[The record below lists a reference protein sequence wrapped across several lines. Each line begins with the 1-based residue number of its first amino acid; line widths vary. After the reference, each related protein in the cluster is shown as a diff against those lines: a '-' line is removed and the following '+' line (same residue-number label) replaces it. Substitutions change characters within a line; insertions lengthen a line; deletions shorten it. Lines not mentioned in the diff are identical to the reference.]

1 MLSAVLSVM
10 LMGMVPV
17 LDGPTVSMQDALKSV
32 PIAPPSVASVD
43 IAEALLERRPLTAS
57 GIVIIDVESGQRL
70 YSRNAQTKRP
80 MASLAKLM
88 TALII
93 VENHDL
99 KEYITVPS
107 DIEDV
112 EGTKAYLPPGSR
124 FRVGD
129 LLKAL
134 LVSSGNDA
142 AVTLA
147 KYHSGSLKKFAEEMN
162 ERARVLGL
170 RHTSFANPIGLD
182 DTGQW
187 STPQDLA
194 WLAAFVYRQPALKS
208 RLSLPSA
215 SITDTAGETIS
226 LSQTHLLLQQKDSDV
241 VAGKT
246 GTTDEAGQCLMSVVE
261 MDGREYIVVLLHS
274 EDRYADMKIVLSAL
288 SSLTL

>member
-1 MLSAVLSVM
+1 M

>member
-1 MLSAVLSVM
+1 MLSAVLSVL

-17 LDGPTVSMQDALKSV
+17 LDAPQVTVQDALHSV
-32 PIAPPSVASVD
+32 PIAPPSIASGD

-88 TALII
+88 TALVI
-93 VENHDL
+93 VESHDL
-99 KEYITVPS
+99 KEYVTVPS

-112 EGTKAYLPPGSR
+112 EGTVAYLPPDST

-147 KYHSGSLKKFAEEMN
+147 RFHSGSEEKFAEEMN
-162 ERARVLGL
+162 ERARELGL

-182 DTGQW
+182 DDVQK

-194 WLAAFVYRQPALKS
+194 WLAAFVYRHPALKS
-208 RLSLPSA
+208 RLSLSSA
-215 SITDTAGETIS
+215 SITSTAGDTIP
-226 LSQTHLLLQQKDSDV
+226 LGQTHLLLQQQSQV

-274 EDRYADMKIVLSAL
+274 QDRYADMKIVISAL
-288 SSLTL
+288 SSLTP